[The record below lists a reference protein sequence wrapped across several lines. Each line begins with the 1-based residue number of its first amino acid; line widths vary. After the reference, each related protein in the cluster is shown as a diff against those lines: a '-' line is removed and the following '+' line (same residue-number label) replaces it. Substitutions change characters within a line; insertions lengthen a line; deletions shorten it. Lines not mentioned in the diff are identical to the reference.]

1 MSKNKALLIGINYMG
16 TESALNGCINDV
28 QNVFSYLKDRFELV
42 NEVKWERS
50 KSLDKSLDNSEKDDD
65 KDGTSIVSI
74 VQHLRKKFE
83 SGKLGQDNLQTNLN
97 FQQAHNVDTKHST
110 VDVLIMTDDKSI
122 RDPLYPKKD
131 NIMRGIEWLVKDA
144 DENSHLFFHYSGH
157 GTSVPDKN
165 GDEMD
170 GRDEALC
177 PVDYNSAGFIVDDE
191 LNAKLVA
198 PLPKGCV
205 LRIITDCCHSGS
217 ITDLHY
223 FYDNAQFLADKNK
236 NDALKEDKKEK
247 QVQADVVAWSGCMDN
262 QTSAD
267 AYINGKFA
275 GALTATFMEIM
286 RDSKQQHTYAN
297 LYETLLNRLKQR
309 KYTQRPI
316 LSCSKPVLLSD
327 NFDLF

>member
-16 TESALNGCINDV
+16 TDNALNGCINDV
-28 QNVFSYLKDRFELV
+28 QNVFSYLKERFECV

-50 KSLDKSLDNSEKDDD
+50 RSLSSSSDDEKDLGDAIE
-65 KDGTSIVSI
+65 SV

-83 SGKLGQDNLQTNLN
+83 TGGEVDSKLQTKLD
-97 FQQAHNVDTKHST
+97 FQQVQNVDMSHST

-122 RDPLYPKKD
+122 RNPQYPKRE
-131 NIMRGIEWLVKDA
+131 NIMRGIQWLVNGA
-144 DENSHLFFHYSGH
+144 DENTHLLFHYSGH

-170 GRDEALC
+170 GKDEALC
-177 PVDYNSAGFIVDDE
+177 PVDFASSGFILDDE
-191 LNAKLVA
+191 LNATLVA

-205 LRIITDCCHSGS
+205 LRVITDCCHSGS

-223 FYDNAQFLADKNK
+223 YYDNAKFLANVNK
-236 NDALKEDKKEK
+236 DDSLKEDKKEK
-247 QVQADVVAWSGCMDN
+247 QVLADVVAWSGCMDN

-275 GALTATFMEIM
+275 GALTATFLELM
-286 RDSKQQHTYAN
+286 RDKKQAHTFAN
-297 LYETLLNRLKQR
+297 LYEALLNRLRLR

-316 LSCSKPVLLSD
+316 LSCSKPVRLTD
-327 NFDLF
+327 VFDLF